1 MSYISRMDNE
11 LLVLGLLES
20 VLGKGK
26 GSKTT
31 MDYAFYCP
39 VCKHKNPKLIV
50 NIKSGQYNC
59 WTCHPATK
67 GKTPVSLLKKVDAPN
82 DRIIEMKSYFQG
94 DNTRIDTTKPDKV
107 TLPEEFIS
115 LTNPDKTLESRHAI
129 AYLHKRGITD
139 SDVKKYGIGYCKTGR
154 YRNRIIV
161 PSYDK
166 SGILNYFIARSF
178 EKDPGRKYDAPT
190 CNKTEIIGLEYFINW
205 SVPIIL
211 CEGMF
216 DAISIK
222 RNAIP
227 LFGKTIPK
235 SLMMKLVES
244 EVKTI
249 YLALDKDALRE
260 ALEYSQNLLNLGKE
274 VYLIELEGKDPS
286 DLGFN
291 NMTRLLHK
299 AKPLSFGDLLLK
311 KIQLL

>member
-1 MSYISRMDNE
+1 MDKE
-11 LLVLGLLES
+11 LLVLGLLET

-39 VCKHKNPKLIV
+39 VCKHHNPKLIV

-67 GKTPVSLLKKVDAPN
+67 GKTPVSLLNKIDAPTE
-82 DRIIEMKSYFQG
+82 RILEMKNYFQG

-107 TLPEEFIS
+107 TLPQEFLS
-115 LTNPDKTLESRHAI
+115 LAESDKSLESRHAL
-129 AYLHKRGITD
+129 AYIKKRGID
-139 SDVKKYGIGYCKTGR
+139 QNDIIKYNIGYCKTGR

-166 SGILNYFIARSF
+166 AGNINYFIARSF
-178 EKDPGRKYDAPT
+178 ENDPGRKYDAPS
-190 CNKTEIIGLEYFINW
+190 CNKTELIGLEYFINW
-205 SVPIIL
+205 SVPVIL

-216 DAISIK
+216 DAIAIR
-222 RNAIP
+222 RNAVP

-235 SLMMKLVES
+235 SLMLKLVES

-249 YLALDKDALRE
+249 YLALDKDALKE
-260 ALEYSQNLLNLGKE
+260 ALDYSQNLLNHGKE

-286 DLGFN
+286 ELGFE
-291 NMTRLLHK
+291 NMTKLLHN
-299 AKPLSFGDLLLK
+299 AKPLSFSDLLLK
-311 KIQLL
+311 KIQLI